1 MIIMNSNIEITNNG
15 KFQTLKCADGI
26 HFITSWVEGAPIED
40 YNSFKIAYV
49 GLSADTSKFRC
60 ITEEENTRLIK
71 LRDEAIEAKHRKEE
85 EELDKIEN
93 N

>member
-15 KFQTLKCADGI
+15 KFLTLKCADDI
-26 HFITSWVEGAPIED
+26 HFITSWVEGDPIED

-49 GLSADTSKFRC
+49 GLSADTSKYRC
-60 ITEEENTRLIK
+60 ITKEEDARLSE
-71 LRDEAIEAKHRKEE
+71 LRDEYIEEKHRKEE
-85 EELDKIEN
+85 EEYKIEN

>member
-15 KFQTLKCADGI
+15 KFQTLKCADGM
-26 HFITSWVEGAPIED
+26 HFITSWVEGDPIED

-49 GLSADTSKFRC
+49 GLNASVEKFHC
-60 ITEEENTRLIK
+60 ITEEENARLIK
-71 LRDEAIEAKHRKEE
+71 LRDDAIEAKHRKEE

-93 N
+93 E

>member
-15 KFQTLKCADGI
+15 KFLTLKCADNI
-26 HFITSWVEGAPIED
+26 HRITSFVEGDNIEE
-40 YNSFKIAYV
+40 YSSFVIAYV

-60 ITEEENTRLIK
+60 ITEEEDARLTK
-71 LRDEAIEAKHRKEE
+71 LRDEAIEEKHRKEE
-85 EELDKIEN
+85 KEYKIEN

>member
-15 KFQTLKCADGI
+15 KFQTLKCADNL
-26 HFITSWVEGAPIED
+26 HFITSWVEGNPIED

-49 GLSADTSKFRC
+49 GLNASVEKFRC
-60 ITEEENTRLIK
+60 ITEEENARLSK
-71 LRDEAIEAKHRKEE
+71 LRDEAIEEKHRKEE

-93 N
+93 E

>member
-15 KFQTLKCADGI
+15 KFQTIKCADNL
-26 HFITSWVEGAPIED
+26 HFITSWVEGNPIED

-49 GLSADTSKFRC
+49 GLNASVEKFRC
-60 ITEEENTRLIK
+60 ITEEENARLTK
-71 LRDEAIEAKHRKEE
+71 LRDDVIEEKHRKEE

-93 N
+93 E